1 MEYVYTALIL
11 HETGAEL
18 NEPNL
23 TGVLEAAGVDPD
35 TSRIKAIVAA
45 LEGVD
50 IDEVEAGTMGT
61 SVEALASPEP
71 ADESDDDG
79 GGDEVGDDG
88 PSGGSA
94 GDDDLATALDN
105 PLAEVVD
112 DEDPDTA
119 DRDGTTGESDDG
131 SDPEA

>member
-18 NEPNL
+18 NERNL

-50 IDEVEAGTMGT
+50 LDEVEAESMGT
-61 SVEALASPEP
+61 SVEALSAPEP
-71 ADESDDDG
+71 AGESDDG
-79 GGDEVGDDG
+79 SAGDESGEGD
-88 PSGGSA
+88 PAGGSA
-94 GDDDLATALDN
+94 GDDDLEAALDN

-112 DEDPDTA
+112 ETPDSSDGDGA
-119 DRDGTTGESDDG
+119 EDGT
-131 SDPEA
+131 DPEA